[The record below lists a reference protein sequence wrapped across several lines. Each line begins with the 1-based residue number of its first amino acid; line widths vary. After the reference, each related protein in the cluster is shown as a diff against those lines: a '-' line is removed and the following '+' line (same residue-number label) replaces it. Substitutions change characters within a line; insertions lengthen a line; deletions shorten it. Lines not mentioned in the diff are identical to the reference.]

1 VAPKR
6 EVSNT
11 AKLSVFK
18 SIFVPILTCGHKF
31 WVMTE
36 RILIQVQS
44 PKMRFLRRVH
54 RVTKGRTEVRLHPR
68 QETSLAPPYLNL
80 KYFGSKCA
88 ALRKKIATFWHPG
101 HCAPLLRYIPGVTLR
116 DKVHSVEIRR
126 ALNVEPLLL
135 IERTQL
141 R

>member
-1 VAPKR
+1 
-6 EVSNT
+6 
-11 AKLSVFK
+11 
-18 SIFVPILTCGHKF
+18 
-31 WVMTE
+31 M
-36 RILIQVQS
+36 
-44 PKMRFLRRVH
+44 
-54 RVTKGRTEVRLHPR
+54 TKGRTEVRLHPR